1 MMNFNDHNRQFCRRC
16 GHKCTA
22 YGLRVRM
29 ISSNSI
35 IGTYMFYDAVF
46 DITVGEIPM
55 QTVKL
60 RKVGNSATVTLPAS
74 VVEALHL
81 HENDEIAIEVAGD
94 RVILTRASSDFQDA
108 WEAYEQLEPRYRN
121 ANRKLAE

>member
-1 MMNFNDHNRQFCRRC
+1 
-16 GHKCTA
+16 
-22 YGLRVRM
+22 
-29 ISSNSI
+29 
-35 IGTYMFYDAVF
+35 
-46 DITVGEIPM
+46 M

-94 RVILTRASSDFQDA
+94 RVILTRASSDFQAA
-108 WEAYEQLEPRYRN
+108 WEAYEQLEPHYRN